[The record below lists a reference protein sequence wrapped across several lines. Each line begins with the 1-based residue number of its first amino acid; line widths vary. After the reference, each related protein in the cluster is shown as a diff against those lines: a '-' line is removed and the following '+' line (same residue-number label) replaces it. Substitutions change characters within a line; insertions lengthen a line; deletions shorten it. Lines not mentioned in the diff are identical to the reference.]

1 MVLAVQG
8 KQSTADKQSSVQH
21 TFLTSATI
29 PAAASLAA
37 RVDTASH
44 TLLMILQSSSLASA
58 RMDTSLLSFSD
69 LIFERSLPSLKQ
81 EEGHH
86 MDI

>member
-1 MVLAVQG
+1 MRIIAGYQLV
-8 KQSTADKQSSVQH
+8 VQH

-44 TLLMILQSSSLASA
+44 TLLMILQSSSVASV
-58 RMDTSLLSFSD
+58 RMDTSLSSFND
-69 LIFERSLPSLKQ
+69 LIMETSLPSLKQ
-81 EEGHH
+81 SEGKHCTYGH
-86 MDI
+86 